1 MLSAC
6 AQFLN
11 VFTLSECML
20 FCVFVNQ
27 MPFQVQIKEIDY
39 NYKNFEQS
47 HNLFVSTLPAI
58 IILQ

>member
-39 NYKNFEQS
+39 NYKNFE